1 MTQES
6 PLSSPAIGTATNDLI
21 EECAVERRSAFP
33 PAPPKQPP
41 FALAFSGGGFRATL
55 SALGVLRFMADAG
68 LLAQVRWVSSVSG
81 GSVANGLFAHAYQEV
96 ERAGFTPAAVDEHV
110 VTPLLDKISR
120 TSLESTLIRDIWRI
134 IGSKTRTNL
143 LADQFDEWF
152 FHGLHLK
159 DLSASCRFIFN
170 ASNLTT
176 GVRFG
181 LERDLIGDWV
191 MGRIETPADFRLAN
205 AVAASAAFPG
215 GLAPLVLDDLDFP
228 CANGRTAKL
237 LDGGAYD
244 NLGLQPL
251 DNLNDEDRPEELRSA
266 CLVALNAGG
275 VFRTGTYGRIPLVRD
290 LMRTNSLLYRQTIA
304 LRMRT
309 MVERFQAWEQAPE
322 GAKPR
327 WARRGVL
334 FGLATTLDEGLAKE
348 WQAQNPEWPGKET
361 PGEQDAER
369 RRLALTKTSFEL
381 FPFELCSALMRRGW
395 WLAGATLSAYHSEL
409 LGELPTW
416 SPPPQPS

>member
-1 MTQES
+1 
-6 PLSSPAIGTATNDLI
+6 
-21 EECAVERRSAFP
+21 
-33 PAPPKQPP
+33 
-41 FALAFSGGGFRATL
+41 
-55 SALGVLRFMADAG
+55 
-68 LLAQVRWVSSVSG
+68 
-81 GSVANGLFAHAYQEV
+81 
-96 ERAGFTPAAVDEHV
+96 VDEHV
-110 VTPLLDKISR
+110 VSPLLGKISR
-120 TSLESTLIRDIWRI
+120 TSLESTLVRDIWRI

-152 FHGLHLK
+152 FHHMHLT
-159 DLSASCRFIFN
+159 DLSARCRFIFN

-251 DNLNDEDRPEELRSA
+251 DNLNDKDRPEELRSA
-266 CLVALNAGG
+266 CLVALNSGG

-309 MVERFQAWEQAPE
+309 MVERFQAWEQTPE
-322 GAKPR
+322 GAAKPR

-348 WQAQNPEWPGKET
+348 WRAQNPEWPGKET
-361 PGEQDAER
+361 PPEQDAER

-395 WLAGATLSAYHSEL
+395 WLAGATLSAYHPEL